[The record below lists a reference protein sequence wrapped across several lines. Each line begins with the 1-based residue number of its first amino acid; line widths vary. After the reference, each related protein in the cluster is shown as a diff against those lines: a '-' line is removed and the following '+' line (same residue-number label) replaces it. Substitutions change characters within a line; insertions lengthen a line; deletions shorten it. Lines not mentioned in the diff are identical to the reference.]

1 MQFIISLG
9 IIALILFITS
19 IIFFLIA
26 ISKKKMTLFYLA
38 LLLSFLSVGVGLS
51 AGFIFIQKS
60 YMKIS
65 KSLEPRTKEEIYT
78 AIFKGNPNKCTVVL
92 ETQDQ
97 VLPVIDVAI
106 YLHFKTC
113 EAELNRILKQQ
124 HYEMSVLEK
133 NNFDT
138 ANSLGPD
145 WDWFKPLEMSDSIF
159 VYTYKKDELGNYQT
173 LFVSKKK
180 DEVYCI
186 DVWN

>member
-9 IIALILFITS
+9 IIALTLFITS
-19 IIFFLIA
+19 VILFLIS
-26 ISKKKMTLFYLA
+26 ISKKKMTLFYFA
-38 LLLSFLSVGVGLS
+38 LLLSFLSVGVGLY
-51 AGFIFIQKS
+51 AGFVFIQKS

-124 HYEMSVLEK
+124 QYEMSVLEK

-145 WDWFKPLEMSDSIF
+145 WFKPLEMSDSIF
-159 VYTYKKDELGNYQT
+159 VYTYKKDEFGNYQT